1 MNSTEYEKY
10 YDEMCL
16 KHNNMLDFNFF
27 EEDFSEISF
36 LEKAIYYEDL
46 SLLDNG
52 NLSFNVNMR
61 LKYNYTLLMIAT
73 FYSSEKFV
81 NYLLEHGAEVD
92 AISNNGSTALHY
104 LCADIMIQNREGIFF
119 SLVKNNANIELRNY
133 DGLNPFLLAAGSNAV
148 DFLELL
154 IEYGVDI
161 NTTHDTYVNA
171 LYYAI
176 IKDSYEATKFLFEKE
191 LYQSFNSEQNYE
203 MLTFFIEKKDREIVK
218 QILNKISFSQ
228 EDLNRTLSRA
238 AISNNLGIVKELYY
252 SGIDIKNNQQ
262 LILIAKAKNN
272 EEMFQFFKE
281 KGAPM
286 ECLKNDSKINKTIYS
301 GLPKEQQT
309 IKEFCDFQ
317 TTLNK
322 YIVSFLKKNPNKK
335 ESDIYKNS
343 RLISRQLFSNI
354 RKRKG
359 YKTKKDKIVVL
370 AANMNLT
377 YGELEELL
385 ESAGFALSVGNEVD
399 VKIINAF
406 KNNQYTYIEDLFL

>member
-1 MNSTEYEKY
+1 M
-10 YDEMCL
+10 
-16 KHNNMLDFNFF
+16 
-27 EEDFSEISF
+27 
-36 LEKAIYYEDL
+36 
-46 SLLDNG
+46 
-52 NLSFNVNMR
+52 V
-61 LKYNYTLLMIAT
+61 
-73 FYSSEKFV
+73 
-81 NYLLEHGAEVD
+81 
-92 AISNNGSTALHY
+92 
-104 LCADIMIQNREGIFF
+104 
-119 SLVKNNANIELRNY
+119 
-133 DGLNPFLLAAGSNAV
+133 
-148 DFLELL
+148 
-154 IEYGVDI
+154 
-161 NTTHDTYVNA
+161 
-171 LYYAI
+171 
-176 IKDSYEATKFLFEKE
+176 
-191 LYQSFNSEQNYE
+191 
-203 MLTFFIEKKDREIVK
+203 
-218 QILNKISFSQ
+218 
-228 EDLNRTLSRA
+228 
-238 AISNNLGIVKELYY
+238 
-252 SGIDIKNNQQ
+252 
-262 LILIAKAKNN
+262 LIAKAKNN

-281 KGAPM
+281 KGVPM

-301 GLPKEQQT
+301 GLPQEQQT